1 MGTTETYSLKMQTCQ
16 TGNSDHS
23 TSCCQVNNCLNC
35 TLRKIHNQILT
46 PQQSDYLD
54 ANRIEVSFK
63 KGENICKQGTR
74 ASSIICIKEGLAKM
88 YVEDGSDYST
98 LLLKKQ
104 CDMIGLQ
111 SLFTNGILQYSAE
124 ALSDIQ
130 ACFVDIQTIE
140 NLFSE
145 NVDCAKEMMQ
155 YVNKDMITMFDKV
168 YSFST
173 KHIHGRLAE
182 LLLYLH
188 KNIYG
193 TNPFKLTLSKTDLSE
208 ILGTSKESVSRMFKE
223 LKQDKIL
230 KESHHTI
237 EILDF
242 ARLKMISH
250 TG

>member
-1 MGTTETYSLKMQTCQ
+1 MLRESNTTGRGGDIPVRNKF
-16 TGNSDHS
+16 N
-23 TSCCQVNNCLNC
+23 
-35 TLRKIHNQILT
+35 
-46 PQQSDYLD
+46 P
-54 ANRIEVSFK
+54 K
-63 KGENICKQGTR
+63 KGGHGKRTR
-74 ASSIICIKEGLAKM
+74 HETDAHTKRTRTFLLLLSSSIFGSQNR
-88 YVEDGSDYST
+88 SDYST